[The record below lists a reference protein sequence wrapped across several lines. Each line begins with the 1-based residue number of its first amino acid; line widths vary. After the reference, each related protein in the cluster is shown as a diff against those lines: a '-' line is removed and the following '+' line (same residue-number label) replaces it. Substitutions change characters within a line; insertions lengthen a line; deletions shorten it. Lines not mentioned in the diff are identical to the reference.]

1 MGSLKI
7 EQLIIYTKGNRL
19 LILDHEKGILQYDLS
34 SFQFEQRKTI
44 EFDDGNGAIYW
55 DMILD
60 VGHNERLDYILI
72 AGNRYILEV
81 LLKEDYEFFFA
92 RRFDY
97 AYFMRKH
104 IFETKLI
111 QSKFLLFKSMT
122 LTQNFISIIIE
133 ENRNFYQLTFSR
145 KKDRIAPHHIQN
157 VEIGSIFLSFQF
169 SFVWG
174 DFLFRL
180 QNDRLELIKLSDLHI
195 VFFCCSI
202 PLQERIEKVSVEIKI
217 YENLK
222 FKKDDNII
230 FTLVPLNYPHV
241 FRVNRHPSFIF
252 DNPIIYIKL
261 YDIAIGPE
269 IEFTYL
275 SDNSNNIKL
284 STDHM
289 TKVKMDLINKKV
301 NFLSEIIDAQ
311 IVEMLNTLKMVATF
325 KENGL
330 IKFGEIECSNI
341 SYGYLRNCLIN
352 DRMNDLTLKEE
363 IDFFS
368 EINNII
374 FLHPKLSDKIIVFN
388 TILKNEMFFY
398 LTPTKKYSM
407 VHIWRNFIFAVPF
420 KNSSIE
426 IYSFTKELKHF
437 SVEKLLN
444 IDSNYLNIDFD
455 LNITQICFSL
465 LDEGLLIIVTKLYDS
480 LSLIMLL
487 QIFLGE
493 KEIISFKF
501 TKQYEISNCKIIALS
516 TKKLVI
522 ICPESITETIIE
534 GFFEINRVR
543 NYPLYRYNPDISKLP
558 FSDSKLIYVHAYYFS
573 IQSKKNEPVLL
584 IYDPSKTASSLLTAL
599 EKTNEIRIIK
609 NGRRDLSL
617 TIIKKENQLIMK
629 IINLQPQLKGKII
642 EKSRD
647 RNQKQN
653 EEIFD
658 INVSFTNQNSNRN
671 LVSTLHILVN
681 LKDYNIFL
689 FDESFKNLT
698 IVKNIARDTH
708 TLILVNQTL
717 FKGPVEYYTL
727 ETDYESENYY
737 NFFLVDYLERY
748 ITLADYHSSIFE
760 YGLVLDM
767 LVKNQF
773 IIVLTKFRLI
783 IYDKNEFPKVLYEET
798 LDSSKKYSKCAIA
811 HHSTKRTFLFNC
823 KDSLQFEFYEYQIKD
838 NDSLEVSKIV
848 LKTPYSLGL
857 ISRLVS
863 KQNFLFIQS
872 RLLNTLNETEFTI
885 CEFPNKSQ
893 TTLKIIGTITSE
905 DFNLLSINSQ
915 DFEIYELD
923 DSGNFGLF
931 ILKKTVIIFM
941 KFCLNKKIIS
951 DKKYSLMNNPFDS
964 DLTSISIENMTI
976 YTNTSSIVFY
986 ALLGT
991 DDHLYEVEL
1000 ILKRNELTL
1009 LKNEYLFR
1017 KYCKCENTASKPLK
1031 MKDYVVRI
1039 CRFAQERELEKKLI
1053 DENKQELFHFI
1064 QLYKKIPNTN
1074 ESHPIR
1080 VLKFIYDKQIDKEI
1094 LFFQNDLP
1102 VNNSLHILVAT
1113 YLNYLVDYLINGQ
1126 IGIKIFPK
1134 NWEERGVEKFD
1145 ARIVARNE
1153 FSSQDFMVNVVH
1165 ENDIE
1170 DYNVK
1175 LIYLN
1180 LCLFFFF

>member
-1 MGSLKI
+1 
-7 EQLIIYTKGNRL
+7 
-19 LILDHEKGILQYDLS
+19 
-34 SFQFEQRKTI
+34 
-44 EFDDGNGAIYW
+44 
-55 DMILD
+55 MILD
-60 VGHNERLDYILI
+60 VGHNEKLDYILI

-97 AYFMRKH
+97 AYFIRKH
-104 IFETKLI
+104 IMETKLV

-122 LTQNFISIIIE
+122 LTQNFISLIVE
-133 ENRNFYQLTFSR
+133 ENKNCYQLTFSR

-157 VEIGSIFLSFQF
+157 VEFGSTFLSFQF

-180 QNDRLELIKLSDLHI
+180 QKDRLELIKLSDLQI
-195 VFFCCSI
+195 VFLCCPI
-202 PLQERIEKVSVEIKI
+202 PLQERIEKVSIEIKI
-217 YENLK
+217 YENLR
-222 FKKDDNII
+222 FEREDNII

-241 FRVNRHPSFIF
+241 FRVNKHPSFNF
-252 DNPIIYIKL
+252 DNPIINIKL

-289 TKVKMDLINKKV
+289 TKVRMDLV
-301 NFLSEIIDAQ
+301 NPNVNRLFEIIDAK
-311 IVEMLNTLKMVATF
+311 IVEMLNTLKIVATF

-341 SYGYLRNCLIN
+341 SYSYLRNCFIN
-352 DRMNDLTLKEE
+352 DRMDGLTLKEE
-363 IDFFS
+363 IDYFS

-374 FLHPKLSDKIIVFN
+374 FLHLKLSDKIIVFN
-388 TILKNEMFFY
+388 TFLKNEMSFY
-398 LTPTKKYSM
+398 LTPTKKYSI
-407 VHIWRNFIFAVPF
+407 VHIWKNFIFGAPF

-426 IYSFTKELKHF
+426 IYSFTKELKRF
-437 SVEKLLN
+437 FVEKLLN
-444 IDSNYLNIDFD
+444 IDSNYLKLSFE

-465 LDEGLLIIVTKLYDS
+465 LDEGLLIIVTKLSDS
-480 LSLIMLL
+480 MSLIMLL
-487 QIFLGE
+487 QIILEE
-493 KEIISFKF
+493 KNIISFKF

-534 GFFEINRVR
+534 GFFEINRIR
-543 NYPLYRYNPDISKLP
+543 NYPLYRYNPDISKSP
-558 FSDSKLIYVHAYYFS
+558 FSDSKLIYVYAYYFS
-573 IQSKKNEPVLL
+573 IQTKRNEPVLL

-599 EKTNEIRIIK
+599 EKTNEIKIIK
-609 NGRRDLSL
+609 NGRNDLSL
-617 TIIKKENQLIMK
+617 TIIKKDNQLIMK

-642 EKSRD
+642 QKSRD

-671 LVSTLHILVN
+671 LVSTLHILVS

-689 FDESFKNLT
+689 FNESFQNVT
-698 IVKNIARDTH
+698 IIKNIAKHTS

-727 ETDYESENYY
+727 ETDNELENDY
-737 NFFLVDYLERY
+737 NFNLVDYLERY

-767 LVKNQF
+767 LVKNEF

-783 IYDKNEFPKVLYEET
+783 IYDKNEFPKILYEET
-798 LDSSKKYSKCAIA
+798 LDSSTRYSKCALA
-811 HHSTKRTFLFNC
+811 HHSTNKTFLFNC
-823 KDSLQFEFYEYQIKD
+823 KDSLQFEFYEYQTKD
-838 NDSLEVSKIV
+838 NDSLAVDKFV
-848 LKTPYSLGL
+848 LNTPYSLGL

-872 RLLNTLNETEFTI
+872 HLLNTLNETEFTI
-885 CEFPNKSQ
+885 CEFPNKGQ
-893 TTLKIIGTITSE
+893 TTLKIIGTINSE

-931 ILKKTVIIFM
+931 ILKKSLIIFM
-941 KFCLNKKIIS
+941 KFCLSKKIIS
-951 DKKYSLMNNPFDS
+951 NKKYSLMNNPFDS
-964 DLTSISIENMTI
+964 DLTSISIENMSI
-976 YTNTSSIVFY
+976 CTNTSSIAFH

-1000 ILKRNELTL
+1000 ILERNELKL
-1009 LKNEYLFR
+1009 LKNEYSYR

-1053 DENKQELFHFI
+1053 EEKNQELFHFI
-1064 QLYKKIPNTN
+1064 QLYKKVPNTK

-1080 VLKFIYDKQIDKEI
+1080 VLKFIYDKHIDKEI

-1102 VNNSLHILVAT
+1102 VNNSLHLLVAT

-1134 NWEERGVEKFD
+1134 NREETGVEKFN

-1153 FSSQDFMVNVVH
+1153 FSSQDFMVNVMH
-1165 ENDIE
+1165 ERDKE
-1170 DYNVK
+1170 DNNVK
-1175 LIYLN
+1175 KN
-1180 LCLFFFF
+1180 